1 MRERRKYPFLV
12 ILYVH
17 MGRLFGNL
25 KSLRTLS
32 RYFVSCQNL
41 VRGYSMG
48 VCSKATALRRIDICI
63 FLASVIF
70 VAGVTAIVV
79 TPALG
84 EDDDRKGMKVSER
97 DEAGKAVRFDFDFSG
112 GDLQNLI
119 KFISEEADLTIVAAE
134 NDIKD
139 KKFALTNLRNVTI
152 EETLEE
158 IKTVLSQYNLTM
170 IRTNKTLL
178 ITTFNKAVQMKV
190 PVKRVTADPNLIE
203 PTDEIQTY
211 IIQLNSATASELVD
225 GIKPLLNSA
234 ANIFADANSNS
245 LIITDL
251 ASNIR
256 RIVTILQVADED
268 PDVPLKVEVVPL
280 TNATAKS
287 LAQTLSEVFRQEEQ
301 VTNILRKISFTS
313 DPDEMRKM
321 MEKAKESGA
330 GIDMIRGRIQIA
342 ADESSNS
349 LIIKASESN
358 LVVLRELI
366 QQLDTAPSVQT
377 EIRIF
382 RLKFAIAADVSETLE
397 EIITGR
403 SAGSRPGRYSHRWE
417 RRAWEERRSRV
428 RRETAGQEHQG
439 IIGTVNIASSDHLN
453 AVIIASDPRNFPIL
467 EKLVTELD
475 QSDPQEEIRL
485 YFMKFAQAETM
496 GQNLQDLFEGGSIG
510 RDQDRP
516 WWDRQRQRQIDT
528 TGFGVQGPVHLVPDS
543 RLNALMVSTAEQ
555 NFETIEE
562 LIKRLDV
569 NMPDQEWA
577 TRVYHLKY
585 ADAENVETIINNLYR
600 DSGSARVW
608 WLPSQPNQNRSALAG
623 NVTAEAYPTLNAVFI
638 STATQRNFEIIGQVI
653 QEIDVPTPEAQKEI
667 TKPIRL
673 EYANAEQIKDVLSEV
688 WEDEGDRGGFSF
700 GRFLSRGG
708 RGEQKDIN
716 SLRGKVTV
724 FADPDTNTLIVTT
737 AQRYLPDV
745 EALIRGLDF
754 VRGQVWIDIQIL
766 EVTLDESTKLGL
778 ELTAQENRLFGEE
791 IRPGNPLVGG
801 LDTKF
806 ALDQEISGFSYS
818 IATKEYMA
826 LLHTLMRENKVR
838 TLSTPSL
845 LTRDNQQATWS
856 RGRTIPYLQSVD
868 TRSLL
873 GDTVNQPLF
882 NYDFISPPV
891 GINITIT
898 PHIAKSE
905 EGPDGKR
912 TIGLEIVQIQAS
924 NFIEFTDF
932 NAPITED
939 SSISAYVDV
948 EDGQRIVVGGMIK
961 QKQQQIES
969 KMPIL
974 GDIPFLGNLFR
985 RTETVTENSEIVI
998 IITPHIID
1006 IKNPDDLRRLEEQAN
1021 EWRSNDSNTPNEQG
1035 EGGGTTNRD
1044 ISEEGKEK
1052 MDK

>member
-1 MRERRKYPFLV
+1 MKISFKG
-12 ILYVH
+12 IAFH
-17 MGRLFGNL
+17 IN
-25 KSLRTLS
+25 SIS
-32 RYFVSCQNL
+32 
-41 VRGYSMG
+41 
-48 VCSKATALRRIDICI
+48 I
-63 FLASVIF
+63 FLAIVILF
-70 VAGVTAIVV
+70 AGAASMVV

-84 EDDDRKGMKVSER
+84 EEDNRKGMKVAQR
-97 DEAGKAVRFDFDFSG
+97 DDAGKAVRFDFDFSSG
-112 GDLQNLI
+112 NLQNLI

-190 PVKRVTADPNLIE
+190 PVKRVTADPKLIE

-211 IIQLNSATASELVD
+211 IIQLNSARASELV
-225 GIKPLLNSA
+225 GGVKPLLNSA

-268 PDVPLKVEVVPL
+268 PDVPLKVEVIPL
-280 TNATAKS
+280 MNATARS
-287 LAQTLSEVFRQEEQ
+287 LAQTLSDVFRQEEE
-301 VTNILRKISFTS
+301 VNSILRKMSYTS
-313 DPDEMRKM
+313 NPDEMREM
-321 MEKAKESGA
+321 MEKAKKSGA

-377 EIRIF
+377 EIRIR
-382 RLKFAIAADVSETLE
+382 RLKHAIAEDVAQTLE
-397 EIITGR
+397 EIITGQ
-403 SAGSRPGRYSHRWE
+403 SAGSRPGRYSSRWE
-417 RRAWEERRSRV
+417 RREWQERRRRI
-428 RRETAGQEHQG
+428 RRETSGQEHQG
-439 IIGTVNIASSDHLN
+439 IIGTVNISSSDHLN
-453 AVIIASDPRNFPIL
+453 AVVIASDPRNFTII
-467 EKLVTELD
+467 EKLITELD
-475 QSDPQEEIRL
+475 QADPQEEIRL
-485 YFMKFAQAETM
+485 YFMKFAQAETIAR
-496 GQNLQDLFEGGSIG
+496 NLQDLFEGGSAG
-510 RDQDRP
+510 RDQSRP
-516 WWDRQRQRQIDT
+516 WWDRQELSQTDAA
-528 TGFGVQGPVHLVPDS
+528 GFGIQGAVHLVPDA
-543 RLNALMVSTAEQ
+543 RLNVLMVSTAEQ
-555 NFETIEE
+555 NFGTIED

-569 NMPDQEWA
+569 SMPDQEWA
-577 TRVYHLKY
+577 TRPYFLEY
-585 ADAENVETIINNLYR
+585 ADAQNVETIINNLYR
-600 DSGSARVW
+600 QGSGTSRVW
-608 WLPSQPNQNRSALAG
+608 WLPTQPNQNRSALAG

-638 STATQRNFEIIGQVI
+638 STATQRNFDLIWKVI
-653 QEIDVPTPEAQKEI
+653 KQIDVPTPEAQKEI

-688 WEDEGDRGGFSF
+688 WEDDGERQGFSWRSF
-700 GRFLSRGG
+700 ITRGG
-708 RGEQKDIN
+708 RGEQRDIN

-724 FADPDTNTLIVTT
+724 FADPDTNSLIVTT
-737 AQRYLPDV
+737 AQRYLADV
-745 EALIRGLDF
+745 EALIRSLDF

-766 EVTLDESTKLGL
+766 EVTLDETTKLGL

-791 IRPGNPLVGG
+791 LRSGNPLVGG

-806 ALDQEISGFSYS
+806 SLDQEISGFTYS
-818 IATKEYMA
+818 VATKEYMA
-826 LLHTLMRENKVR
+826 LLHTLMRENKVK

-845 LTRDNQQATWS
+845 LTRDNQEATWS
-856 RGRTIPYLQSVD
+856 RGRSIPYLQSVD

-873 GDTVNQPLF
+873 GETVNQPLF
-882 NYDFISPPV
+882 NYDFITPPV
-891 GINITIT
+891 GINITIK
-898 PHIAKSE
+898 PHIAKSKA
-905 EGPDGKR
+905 GPDGKR

-939 SSISAYVDV
+939 SSISAYIDV

-961 QKQQQIES
+961 QKQQKIES
-969 KMPIL
+969 KMPVL

-1006 IKNPDDLRRLEEQAN
+1006 IKNPDDLRRLEQQAN
-1021 EWRSNDSNTPNEQG
+1021 EWRSSENSTPGEQG
-1035 EGGGTTNRD
+1035 EGGEAISPD
-1044 ISEEGKEK
+1044 ISKEAVEK
-1052 MDK
+1052 TNK

>member
-1 MRERRKYPFLV
+1 MKTRSEAILRLEILKFLV
-12 ILYVH
+12 
-17 MGRLFGNL
+17 
-25 KSLRTLS
+25 
-32 RYFVSCQNL
+32 
-41 VRGYSMG
+41 
-48 VCSKATALRRIDICI
+48 
-63 FLASVIF
+63 LASI
-70 VAGVTAIVV
+70 VTAGTAGYL
-79 TPALG
+79 TPAVG
-84 EDDDRKGMKVSER
+84 EEGSRKGMKVAER
-97 DEAGKAVRFDFDFSG
+97 DEAGRAVRFDFDFSS

-170 IRTNKTLL
+170 IRTNKTVL

-211 IIQLNSATASELVD
+211 IIQLNSATASELVG

-268 PDVPLKVEVVPL
+268 PDVPLKVEVIPL
-280 TNATAKS
+280 TNATARS

-301 VTNILRKISFTS
+301 VTNILRKMSYTS
-313 DPDEMRKM
+313 NPDEMREM
-321 MEKAKESGA
+321 MEKAKNSGA

-349 LIIKASESN
+349 LIIKASEPN

-377 EIRIF
+377 EMRIF
-382 RLKFAIAADVSETLE
+382 RLKHAIAEDIAQTLE
-397 EIITGR
+397 EIITGQT
-403 SAGSRPGRYSHRWE
+403 AGRRPGRYASRWE
-417 RRAWEERRSRV
+417 RREWQNRRSRL
-428 RRETAGQEHQG
+428 RRETAEQEHQG

-453 AVIIASDPRNFPIL
+453 AVVIASDPRNFPIIERL
-467 EKLVTELD
+467 ITELD

-496 GQNLQDLFEGGSIG
+496 AQNLQDLFEGGSSG
-510 RDQDRP
+510 RDRDRP
-516 WWDRQRQRQIDT
+516 WWDQRERRQSDSAA
-528 TGFGVQGPVHLVPDS
+528 FGVQGEVHLVPDT

-555 NFETIEE
+555 NFETIEG
-562 LIKRLDV
+562 LIERLDV
-569 NMPDQEWA
+569 TMPDQEWA
-577 TRVYHLKY
+577 TRVYKLKY
-585 ADAENVETIINNLYR
+585 ADAENVEIIINNLYR
-600 DSGSARVW
+600 DTSSTRVW
-608 WLPSQPNQNRSALAG
+608 WLPSQRNQNRSALAG

-638 STATQRNFEIIGQVI
+638 STATQRNFDLIRRVI
-653 QEIDVPTPEAQKEI
+653 EEIDVPTPEAQKEI

-688 WEDEGDRGGFSF
+688 WEGGEDSQEFSW
-700 GRFLSRGG
+700 GRFFTSGG

-724 FADPDTNTLIVTT
+724 FADPDTNSLIVTT
-737 AQRYLPDV
+737 AQRYLPEV
-745 EALIRGLDF
+745 ETLIRGLDF

-766 EVTLDESTKLGL
+766 EVTLDETTKLGL

-791 IRPGNPLVGG
+791 LRAGNPLVGG

-806 ALDQEISGFSYS
+806 ALDQEISGFTYS
-818 IATKEYMA
+818 VATKEYMA
-826 LLHTLMRENKVR
+826 LLHTLMRENKVK

-845 LTRDNQQATWS
+845 LTRDNQEATWS
-856 RGRTIPYLQSVD
+856 RGRSIPYLQSVD

-882 NYDFISPPV
+882 NYDFITPPV
-891 GINITIT
+891 GINITIK
-898 PHIAKSE
+898 PHIAKSKA
-905 EGPDGKR
+905 GPDGNR

-939 SSISAYVDV
+939 SSISAYIDV

-961 QKQQQIES
+961 QKQQKIES
-969 KMPIL
+969 KMPVL

-1006 IKNPDDLRRLEEQAN
+1006 IKNPDDLRRLEEQAK
-1021 EWRSNDSNTPNEQG
+1021 EWRSNNSSTPIEQGQG
-1035 EGGGTTNRD
+1035 EGETSRA
-1044 ISEEGKEK
+1044 ISEEAGEK